1 MNYPQKQGNTWPCG
15 NYEPAF
21 WPILKVHNFDMSVSL
36 KIQTSPDWRRW
47 DMATAQIP
55 TIVSSWI
62 FLRHCFLKEC
72 FCGKESQ
79 GLVDRGTWLNKSED
93 SCDCESGK
101 SQDSAG

>member
-47 DMATAQIP
+47 NMATAQVP
-55 TIVSSWI
+55 TIVPSWI
-62 FLRHCFLKEC
+62 FYDTVSLRTASVEKSHK
-72 FCGKESQ
+72 
-79 GLVDRGTWLNKSED
+79 GLLIEGL
-93 SCDCESGK
+93 G
-101 SQDSAG
+101 